1 MIPVRLEARIQHQ
14 CTGGWALRLVEHAAG
29 PLIILNEK
37 SHVDVWPYK
46 GAEFKKK
53 KKKNLKQ
60 HDTGLHRLNFGV
72 WSWRIFIFINASHIC
87 GFTSLCI

>member
-46 GAEFKKK
+46 RAEFKKK
-53 KKKNLKQ
+53 KTKTKKTLSNMTLAS
-60 HDTGLHRLNFGV
+60 TG
-72 WSWRIFIFINASHIC
+72 
-87 GFTSLCI
+87 